1 MTLADVEYKALLTD
15 ENYESSSADDTK
27 GEVLRARSTWAQRYV
42 VFWIA
47 SIVHII
53 ITLSLALSLYYVTHT
68 GYEGCQ
74 TSSPRE
80 ALLYCN
86 TLPFAIPFYSLTVV
100 LAPAQE
106 AVTYEVKN
114 FIIGLHDGHPKT
126 LFGAEPSYEVD
137 EAWGKP
143 CTTIPE
149 MQAKLL
155 PNKTLPI
162 PGDTGNYVVA
172 LSVFHELHCLNVIR
186 KALHPDYYVD
196 PVTGAIGNIVKDDL
210 PDHLNH
216 CVDTIRQALMCA
228 ADITPHVWHWDE
240 ERKISLP
247 AFHDAAHVC
256 RSYDNIVE
264 WAKTHRMKHHF
275 DETVHIE
282 AF

>member
-1 MTLADVEYKALLTD
+1 
-15 ENYESSSADDTK
+15 
-27 GEVLRARSTWAQRYV
+27 
-42 VFWIA
+42 
-47 SIVHII
+47 
-53 ITLSLALSLYYVTHT
+53 
-68 GYEGCQ
+68 
-74 TSSPRE
+74 
-80 ALLYCN
+80 
-86 TLPFAIPFYSLTVV
+86 
-100 LAPAQE
+100 
-106 AVTYEVKN
+106 
-114 FIIGLHDGHPKT
+114 
-126 LFGAEPSYEVD
+126 
-137 EAWGKP
+137 
-143 CTTIPE
+143 
-149 MQAKLL
+149 MQ
-155 PNKTLPI
+155 
-162 PGDTGNYVVA
+162 
-172 LSVFHELHCLNVIR
+172 NVIR

-228 ADITPHVWHWDE
+228 ADITYVKAITTRFKQILTLGGIFSPHVWHWDE

>member
-1 MTLADVEYKALLTD
+1 MSQSQTETSPFPHLKLSSMTLADVEYKALLTD

-137 EAWGKP
+137 EAWETLYNGEFLTNGPFMGLRVSQSSLSRRSQKRKRNYSRIKRCLFQGIQETTLSP
-143 CTTIPE
+143 CQFSMNCI
-149 MQAKLL
+149 A
-155 PNKTLPI
+155 
-162 PGDTGNYVVA
+162 
-172 LSVFHELHCLNVIR
+172 
-186 KALHPDYYVD
+186 
-196 PVTGAIGNIVKDDL
+196 
-210 PDHLNH
+210 
-216 CVDTIRQALMCA
+216 
-228 ADITPHVWHWDE
+228 W
-240 ERKISLP
+240 
-247 AFHDAAHVC
+247 
-256 RSYDNIVE
+256 
-264 WAKTHRMKHHF
+264 
-275 DETVHIE
+275 
-282 AF
+282 